1 MENGCGGR
9 SLSLSFRMESTTDG
23 SRIPR
28 LAEFARIKTNSSG
41 LITPKAGWSIRLS
54 QSKVVWWTRPG
65 SNRRPPRCERG
76 GKIHKAWC
84 CNHLRLLKVA
94 LNGQLGQPGQIVV
107 SAPKGEG
114 NSRSKGAKSGR
125 GEYAMHPLSFKRNSS
140 LKELKRALEA
150 SYVCIPSVSSN
161 RGPDTYRMRNC

>member
-1 MENGCGGR
+1 VPSLQLQHESSSVLLAGMENSCGGR

-41 LITPKAGWSIRLS
+41 HITPKAGWSIRLS

-76 GKIHKAWC
+76 A
-84 CNHLRLLKVA
+84 LPAELLA
-94 LNGQLGQPGQIVV
+94 HEQP
-107 SAPKGEG
+107 K
-114 NSRSKGAKSGR
+114 N
-125 GEYAMHPLSFKRNSS
+125 F
-140 LKELKRALEA
+140 
-150 SYVCIPSVSSN
+150 N
-161 RGPDTYRMRNC
+161 RGAGRCQCHAFAGEFRAVRSQSDWRHRISGSASNPAWAGRPAYECRAPLPWRSR

>member
-65 SNRRPPRCERG
+65 SNRRPPHCERG
-76 GKIHKAWC
+76 A
-84 CNHLRLLKVA
+84 LPAELLAHEQQIDFNKRPRCLPTRVPLLVNTNGTA
-94 LNGQLGQPGQIVV
+94 HVLNRSQC
-107 SAPKGEG
+107 SAP
-114 NSRSKGAKSGR
+114 N
-125 GEYAMHPLSFKRNSS
+125 PQNLTPS
-140 LKELKRALEA
+140 L
-150 SYVCIPSVSSN
+150 
-161 RGPDTYRMRNC
+161 